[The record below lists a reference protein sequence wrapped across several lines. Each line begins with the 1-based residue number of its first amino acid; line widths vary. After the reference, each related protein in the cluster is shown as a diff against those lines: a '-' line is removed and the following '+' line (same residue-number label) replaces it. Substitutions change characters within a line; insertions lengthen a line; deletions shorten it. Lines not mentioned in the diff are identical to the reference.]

1 MSLKHAFCSIH
12 CIDRDHYERTG
23 SIVAFDSG
31 KKLSRMKNEA
41 PRLHV
46 IDGLRGIAILMVV
59 LICHYIGD
67 RVGVVNAGETEPET
81 LLGAAIDL
89 SITGVHLF
97 FIISGF
103 LLGGILID
111 NRGSD
116 HFFLP
121 FYIRRL
127 NRIFPLYF
135 GCLLMFLII
144 SPQLDERFD
153 WLTKEEL
160 PAWTYAIFM
169 QNNAMAMAD
178 HFGGNWLAPTWS
190 LAVEEQFYIILP
202 FLIFF
207 TPPRLL
213 RWVLLAA
220 VIVAPLLRAVAGLG
234 VSGTASIV
242 LLTSCMD
249 ALCYGILAAHLI
261 RTERGRRLV
270 RTYAGVLGQMAWLL
284 PLSALLIAY
293 YGDALDIGARV
304 IGSFWLMTTGFT
316 ALLLYITQK
325 RSGCLHRLLDMA
337 WLRWIGVRCYAIY
350 LFHQAVIGL
359 MGGYLVGRSDFVV
372 TDAWSLGVWLAAI
385 AAILTLAAVSW
396 HLIERPMIA
405 LGHRWTY
412 RSAKGES
419 KPAEHGE
426 PARA

>member
-1 MSLKHAFCSIH
+1 
-12 CIDRDHYERTG
+12 
-23 SIVAFDSG
+23 
-31 KKLSRMKNEA
+31 MKSEA

-46 IDGLRGIAILMVV
+46 IDGLRGIAVLMVV
-59 LICHYIGD
+59 LLCHYIGD
-67 RVGVVNAGETEPET
+67 RLGVANTDGAGSET
-81 LLGAAIDL
+81 LLRSAVDL

-121 FYIRRL
+121 FYIRRV

-135 GCLLMFLII
+135 GCLLLFLLL
-144 SPQLDERFD
+144 SPHLDQRFD
-153 WLTKEEL
+153 WLTRDKL
-160 PAWTYAIFM
+160 PAWTYAVFM

-207 TPPRLL
+207 TPPRRL
-213 RWVLLAA
+213 RWVLLTA
-220 VIVAPLLRAVAGLG
+220 VILAPLLRAVAGLG

-261 RTERGRRLV
+261 RTPRGRRLV
-270 RTYAGVLGQMAWLL
+270 RTFKSVLGVLAWSL
-284 PLSALLIAY
+284 PMLALLFAY

-325 RSGCLHRLLDMA
+325 RSGRLHRLLNMT

-350 LFHQAVIGL
+350 LFHQAVMGL
-359 MGGYLVGRSDFVV
+359 MGGYFVGQSDFIV
-372 TDAWSLGVWLAAI
+372 TDLWSLGIWLGAI
-385 AAILTLAAVSW
+385 IALLVLAAVSW
-396 HLIERPMIA
+396 VLIERPMIA

-412 RSAKGES
+412 RPSS
-419 KPAEHGE
+419 IRSTPAGSGE

>member
-1 MSLKHAFCSIH
+1 
-12 CIDRDHYERTG
+12 
-23 SIVAFDSG
+23 
-31 KKLSRMKNEA
+31 MKSEA

-46 IDGLRGIAILMVV
+46 IDGLRGVAVLMVV
-59 LICHYIGD
+59 LLCHYIGD
-67 RVGVVNAGETEPET
+67 RVAVLNAEDSET
-81 LLGAAIDL
+81 LLRSAVDL

-111 NRGSD
+111 NRGSE

-135 GCLLMFLII
+135 GCLLLFLLAN
-144 SPQLDERFD
+144 PHLDERFD
-153 WLTKEEL
+153 WLTKDEL
-160 PAWTYAIFM
+160 PAWTYAVFM

-190 LAVEEQFYIILP
+190 LAVEEQFYVILP

-220 VIVAPLLRAVAGLG
+220 VVLAPLLRAVAGLG

-270 RTYAGVLGQMAWLL
+270 RTYRGVLGLMAWLL
-284 PLSALLIAY
+284 PTLALLLAY

-325 RSGCLHRLLDMA
+325 RSGWLHRLLNMV

-350 LFHQAVIGL
+350 LFHQAVMGL
-359 MGGYLVGRSDFVV
+359 MGGYLVGQSDFVV
-372 TDAWSLGVWLAAI
+372 TDLRSLGVWFGAI
-385 AAILTLAAVSW
+385 AVLLAVAAVSW
-396 HLIERPMIA
+396 VLIERPMIA

-412 RSAKGES
+412 RPS
-419 KPAEHGE
+419 KERPAAASQGE